1 MNGMTL
7 SAEELRVLGALI
19 EKDMATP
26 EYYPLSLNALVN
38 ACNQKNN
45 REPMTSYDEGMVV
58 DAIGRLRHRRLA
70 TVLTGAEHRVPK
82 YGHRASETLELNN
95 RELAVMCVLL
105 LRGAQTVNEIKT
117 RTDRLYRFDDLE
129 SVEGC
134 LEKLAERGY
143 TVQIPKHAGMRE
155 PRWMHLM
162 GGPVDISAPVTEAG
176 PRSDTLSDRVSKLE
190 EEVAGL
196 KEQLEAFRRQFE

>member
-82 YGHRASETLELNN
+82 YGHWASETLELNN
-95 RELAVMCVLL
+95 RELAVLCVLL

-162 GGPVDISAPVTEAG
+162 GGTVEISAPVTEG
-176 PRSDTLSDRVSKLE
+176 PPRSDTLNDRVSKLE